1 MRIKRS
7 ADRCVLGCIAAFL
20 YLAFVVQWVQFT
32 AYDHGVTE
40 VVYFD
45 FDTATVPVSP
55 MIKPAVVPV
64 DHGRS
69 RLPSPSDLLVD
80 AMIHVESRGDP
91 LAVGAAGERGLMQIM
106 PTTWEE
112 TTRRM
117 YRNPVPFGEAF
128 NPDVNRDVG
137 TRYLRDIQG
146 WLSYYSEQWDSDL
159 RSLILASYNAG
170 FTSVAERG
178 FNVDRMPERVR
189 EYVSRCSA
197 LHDDYMQTVADP
209 KVLALVE

>member
-1 MRIKRS
+1 
-7 ADRCVLGCIAAFL
+7 
-20 YLAFVVQWVQFT
+20 VVQWVQFT
-32 AYDHGVTE
+32 AYDHGVAG

-45 FDTATVPVSP
+45 FDTVPVSP
-55 MIKPAVVPV
+55 MIKPATGRV
-64 DHGRS
+64 DHASS
-69 RLPSPSDLLVD
+69 RLRSTSALLVD

-117 YRNPVPFGEAF
+117 YRKPVPFGEAF

-178 FNVDRMPERVR
+178 FDVNHMPRRVR
-189 EYVSRCSA
+189 EYVARCSA